1 MNKEVRRFVA
11 RLNDVPGVEV
21 TQGKTHLR
29 VMKDGK
35 MVGAI
40 PKTPSD
46 RRWQDNA
53 LSDLRRAGITPASD
67 VKGPPKIKPARD
79 PEALR
84 DSLKQL
90 WSDPTR
96 GEKTRIAKFIQQ
108 YAEANGLRGYPS
120 IDACLVSLSGF
131 STGKVHRPHEWVLFL
146 LEQSLPHYHRV
157 SRQVDLTEGGTE
169 TAPITPSTIA
179 VTVDLDTLVMA
190 LATIGITLEVS

>member
-11 RLNDVPGVEV
+11 RLNDIPGVEV

-35 MVGAI
+35 MVGTL

-53 LSDLRRAGITPASD
+53 LSDLRRAGITPRAEGA
-67 VKGPPKIKPARD
+67 GPPKIKPARD

-84 DSLKQL
+84 ASLASL
-90 WSDPTR
+90 WDTAVR
-96 GEKTRIAKFIQQ
+96 GEKSQIARFIQQ
-108 YAEANGLRGYPS
+108 YAEANGLKAYPT
-120 IDACLVSLSGF
+120 IDSCLVSLSSF
-131 STGKVHRPHEWVLFL
+131 ATGKTRRPHEWVLFL

-157 SRQVDLTEGGTE
+157 ARQVDLLE
-169 TAPITPSTIA
+169 TAEATAPTNPSTIA

-190 LATIGITLEVS
+190 LATIGITLEVR